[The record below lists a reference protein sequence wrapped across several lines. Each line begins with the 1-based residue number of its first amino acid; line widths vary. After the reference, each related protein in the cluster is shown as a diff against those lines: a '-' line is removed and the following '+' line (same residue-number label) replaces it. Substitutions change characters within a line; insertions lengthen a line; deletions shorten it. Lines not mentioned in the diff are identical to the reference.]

1 LSLHFSTG
9 EMQGERGR
17 VEAHLTSVAHR
28 HTLPGEFPDP
38 APDPIEVVKEPD
50 SLTRT
55 ATGKSLGWGDRTR
68 SLVRRVSS
76 SKLAK
81 IPPDT
86 AASVE
91 RSPSPQSPQ
100 TPQPPQPPTPPVPPE
115 LRAALAH
122 LSQVA
127 TANGTTSHA
136 ARLRWLAYHSL
147 LNDASSKGDDAIVL
161 SPRSFEELE
170 ASVAAVASGPFGAKG
185 GEAEVLRAVQELA
198 VAAEAVF
205 AAGVRKTAAA
215 GRKEVNGGHVEK
227 KRGILD
233 GLMLAGL

>member
-1 LSLHFSTG
+1 
-9 EMQGERGR
+9 MQGGRGR
-17 VEAHLTSVAHR
+17 LEADLTSVAHR

-38 APDPIEVVKEPD
+38 APDPVEVAKEPD
-50 SLTRT
+50 PLTRT
-55 ATGKSLGWGDRTR
+55 TTGMSLGWGGRTR
-68 SLVRRVSS
+68 SLVRHVSS

-81 IPPDT
+81 FAPDT

-91 RSPSPQSPQ
+91 PSPSPQSPQ
-100 TPQPPQPPTPPVPPE
+100 TPPPPQPPTPPVPPE
-115 LRAALAH
+115 LKAALAH

-185 GEAEVLRAVQELA
+185 GEAEVLRAVRELA
-198 VAAEAVF
+198 VAAEALF
-205 AAGVRKTAAA
+205 AAGVKKTAAAA

-227 KRGILD
+227 KRGMLD